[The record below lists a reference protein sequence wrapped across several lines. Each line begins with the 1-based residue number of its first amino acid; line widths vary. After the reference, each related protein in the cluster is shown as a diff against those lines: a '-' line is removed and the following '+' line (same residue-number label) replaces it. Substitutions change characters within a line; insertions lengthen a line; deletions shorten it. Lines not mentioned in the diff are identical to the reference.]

1 MNFKEQRYSMYIG
14 RFQPFHA
21 GHEWCVR
28 EMLSKGNRVCIA
40 IMDIHDTEPD
50 NNPYTYREVFNAIS
64 YIFIDETN
72 MGDIEI
78 IKIPPIESVNYGREV
93 GYKIIEHIPPDNIKK
108 ISATKIRA
116 KMREDGELKDK

>member
-1 MNFKEQRYSMYIG
+1 MNFKAQRYSMYIG

-72 MGDIEI
+72 VGDVEI

-108 ISATKIRA
+108 ISSTALRA
-116 KMREDGELKDK
+116 SNDTTI